1 MYIWHLLNVQPYI
14 FGFAD
19 VGDLQSFVNV
29 SLTTSAE
36 EGALANDRLSTLST
50 VGTGY
55 RSLIYDLKP
64 NAGFATL
71 SKACNTIWEA
81 LKMNPDL
88 PKQLVKICSFVVL
101 NNCLQCPANK
111 IRCMLMVS

>member
-1 MYIWHLLNVQPYI
+1 M
-14 FGFAD
+14 
-19 VGDLQSFVNV
+19 

-64 NAGFATL
+64 DAGFATL

-81 LKMNPDL
+81 LKLNANL
-88 PKQLVKICSFVVL
+88 PKLLVNICSFFL
-101 NNCLQCPANK
+101 FRNCPALFSLHIKTCCFLPNLVDVVIHVN
-111 IRCMLMVS
+111 IRF

>member
-1 MYIWHLLNVQPYI
+1 MIYKQNVQQYI
-14 FGFAD
+14 LGFAD

-64 NAGFATL
+64 NAGFSTL

-88 PKQLVKICSFVVL
+88 PKLLVKICSFVVL
-101 NNCLQCPANK
+101 TVYK
-111 IRCMLMVS
+111 SDV